1 MSKILILIHGDK
13 FLINKIKFKS
23 LLAKFLFIYYIWKLF
38 FGISYCYC
46 YFILLRIFF
55 TAVLADG
62 FSLEFEREQISSSL
76 QVSSQYSSRSWQCCS
91 LDGLHWSYDF

>member
-23 LLAKFLFIYYIWKLF
+23 LLAKILFIYNIWKLF
-38 FGISYCYC
+38 FGISYCY
-46 YFILLRIFF
+46 FILLRVFF

-76 QVSSQYSSRSWQCCS
+76 QDSSRYSS
-91 LDGLHWSYDF
+91 WS